1 MFSSFLF
8 SGIEVKEA
16 MNSSTAAK
24 GPRYWRSALFTS
36 ANFDTGLSASLEVFG
51 IVLPAIRSY
60 GSKIGVSWSDL
71 LLSNILVNLDGLTYD
86 SEFFKPS
93 CKVALNP
100 VSRLSLLFGLL

>member
-1 MFSSFLF
+1 MFFLLLPILIQDYPHHKKY
-8 SGIEVKEA
+8 S
-16 MNSSTAAK
+16 
-24 GPRYWRSALFTS
+24 
-36 ANFDTGLSASLEVFG
+36 G

-86 SEFFKPS
+86 SEFFKPLS
-93 CKVALNP
+93 SKVALNP